1 MPRTRPSH
9 ASRDSGFE
17 NVEGEKKER
26 ARISCLPVAA
36 RKASRLEARDLRRAM
51 SELSRLADCSSA
63 SDARPACIPS
73 RTRAVRRRGRLAED
87 APT

>member
-26 ARISCLPVAA
+26 ARISCLPVAC
-36 RKASRLEARDLRRAM
+36 RMASRLEARDLTLAM
-51 SELSRLADCSSA
+51 SELSRPTDCSSA
-63 SDARPACIPS
+63 SDCSPGCIPS
-73 RTRAVRRRGRLAED
+73 LPKGAERERERAGD
-87 APT
+87 CG